1 MEIQES
7 RNRVVETATEPS
19 FRSNQCVSD
28 RQTWEGTATELVNQL
43 PDMQLQANVLSRRL
57 NTVNSQLLN
66 DYGIFYDNKRGHE
79 RKIILKRL
87 EAKE

>member
-28 RQTWEGTATELVNQL
+28 RQTGVGG
-43 PDMQLQANVLSRRL
+43 
-57 NTVNSQLLN
+57 NS
-66 DYGIFYDNKRGHE
+66 DRTCKSAAGYAVTGECAFT
-79 RKIILKRL
+79 KIEYRQQS
-87 EAKE
+87 AAQ

>member
-28 RQTWEGTATELVNQL
+28 RQTGVEGTATELVNQL
-43 PDMQLQANVLSRRL
+43 PDMQITGKCAF
-57 NTVNSQLLN
+57 T
-66 DYGIFYDNKRGHE
+66 
-79 RKIILKRL
+79 KIEYRQQS
-87 EAKE
+87 AAQ

>member
-1 MEIQES
+1 ML
-7 RNRVVETATEPS
+7 
-19 FRSNQCVSD
+19 FRSINAFLTED
-28 RQTWEGTATELVNQL
+28 RQEWEGTATELVNQL

-87 EAKE
+87 EPKE

>member
-28 RQTWEGTATELVNQL
+28 RGQTGVGGNSDRTCKATAGYTDTGECAFQKAEYC
-43 PDMQLQANVLSRRL
+43 Q
-57 NTVNSQLLN
+57 
-66 DYGIFYDNKRGHE
+66 
-79 RKIILKRL
+79 
-87 EAKE
+87 